1 MYFKPIPKIYYPFT
15 ISGTE
20 RYVILKNITVNARFI
35 KDILSNIS
43 LYDMYDIRE
52 GETPEIIADKFYGSS
67 TYHWIV
73 MLANDRYDNIND
85 WPLSYN
91 DLIKYCQ
98 DKYNNFKV
106 KEWTYDADVNLVIAT
121 IPNHGISIT
130 ELPVKASVINAK
142 VNINSNIE
150 NSTSVNGDWYIT
162 AITKDT
168 VSFSVSNK
176 IIGSPSG
183 GFTIL
188 TQAREYLIHHY
199 ENAEGYVVNDDWPL
213 ATPISYFTYEER
225 INESKRTIKIID
237 KAIVEQI
244 ASEYV
249 SKMTA

>member
-1 MYFKPIPKIYYPFT
+1 MYFKSIPKIYYPFT
-15 ISGTE
+15 IDGTE

-98 DKYNNFKV
+98 DKYG
-106 KEWTYDADVNLVIAT
+106 ETGMYQT
-121 IPNHGISIT
+121 
-130 ELPVKASVINAK
+130 
-142 VNINSNIE
+142 
-150 NSTSVNGDWYIT
+150 
-162 AITKDT
+162 
-168 VSFSVSNK
+168 
-176 IIGSPSG
+176 
-183 GFTIL
+183 
-188 TQAREYLIHHY
+188 HHY
-199 ENAEGYVVNDDWPL
+199 ENAEGYVVNDDWLL

-237 KAIVEQI
+237 KAIIEQI